1 MRQLGMFAK
10 FWAPG
15 QVKTRLAATLGAE
28 QAVQLHKVF
37 VQTLLER
44 FARMADRRTIVYS
57 PADRVEPFAAMAGDG
72 WDLAAQAE
80 GDLGQ
85 RMRSWFEFAF
95 AAGARRAVLIGS
107 DSPTLPASFIE
118 SAFELLREYDA
129 VLGPADDGG
138 YYLVGIARPTPPIF
152 EGMIWS
158 QPTVWGETV
167 ARLEAADW
175 RYAALPRWYDVDEWE
190 DLLRLHAELT
200 GADASDSAL
209 ARLKRAVA
217 QAVAARRSAEAP
229 Q

>member
-15 QVKTRLAATLGAE
+15 QVKTRLAATLGLSRQCSSRRFLSKRCWSGLRE
-28 QAVQLHKVF
+28 WPIVGQLS
-37 VQTLLER
+37 TPLRIGLSR
-44 FARMADRRTIVYS
+44 SRPWRAMDGTWRRKRRGISANGCGAGSSLHS
-57 PADRVEPFAAMAGDG
+57 PRGPDA
-72 WDLAAQAE
+72 
-80 GDLGQ
+80 
-85 RMRSWFEFAF
+85 
-95 AAGARRAVLIGS
+95 AVLIGS